1 MRQYLENLKKINFL
15 FLVLIEAAFN
25 FISTLPI
32 VAFSASALLVLLAD
46 HVTNAESL
54 IAALKANAMSITFV
68 AVVMSVWRSSA
79 VSFRSSSKEM
89 TTLGL
94 AKPSPDMEK
103 SVRAE
108 SYSGTGNQES
118 N

>member
-1 MRQYLENLKKINFL
+1 MGMISVINFL
-15 FLVLIEAAFN
+15 FLVLIGAVFN

-32 VAFSASALLVLLAD
+32 VAFSASAILVLLAD

-68 AVVMSVWRSSA
+68 AVVMSVWRPFA
-79 VSFRSSSKEM
+79 ASFRSSSKEM

-94 AKPSPDMEK
+94 AKPSPDMKKPVLE
-103 SVRAE
+103 E

-118 N
+118 D